1 MSFLRSV
8 LDRAPSGITFQQ
20 LSLHR
25 LPVRHFGP
33 FGIRFIHYLLR
44 DAALGPDVVPHVLRH
59 TAITWTA
66 QRGILKHKICGF
78 FGITE
83 DV

>member
-1 MSFLRSV
+1 M
-8 LDRAPSGITFQQ
+8 
-20 LSLHR
+20 
-25 LPVRHFGP
+25 
-33 FGIRFIHYLLR
+33 LR

-66 QRGILKHKICGF
+66 QRGILKHEICGF